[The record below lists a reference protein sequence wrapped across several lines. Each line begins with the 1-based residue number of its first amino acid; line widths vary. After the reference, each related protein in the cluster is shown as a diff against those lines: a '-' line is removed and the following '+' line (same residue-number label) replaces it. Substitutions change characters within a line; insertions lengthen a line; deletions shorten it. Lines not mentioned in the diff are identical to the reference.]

1 MNDDDND
8 DGHNDTNDSDDDDHL
23 RYPVLEL
30 GHELATE
37 LVLVVD
43 KAGEHLTVWKQED
56 MLLRKIAIGFRQ
68 DL

>member
-1 MNDDDND
+1 MFEVHYSDND

-23 RYPVLEL
+23 RDPVLEL

-43 KAGEHLTVWKQED
+43 KAGEHFAVWK
-56 MLLRKIAIGFRQ
+56 
-68 DL
+68 